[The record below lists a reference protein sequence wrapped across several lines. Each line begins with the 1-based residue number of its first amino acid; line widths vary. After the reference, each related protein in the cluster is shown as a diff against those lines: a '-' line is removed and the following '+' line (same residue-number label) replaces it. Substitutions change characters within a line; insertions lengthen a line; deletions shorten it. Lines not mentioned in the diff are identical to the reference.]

1 MASTIIKLNLNTIDL
16 CERELEII
24 KLLSYGLENQ
34 QIADTLMIS
43 IHTVKAQISGILKKL
58 KSKNRTQAVSVA
70 LRNNIIK

>member
-1 MASTIIKLNLNTIDL
+1 MRSTTIKINLNSIDL
-16 CERELEII
+16 CEREIEMLQ
-24 KLLSYGLENQ
+24 LLSYGFENQ